1 MTETLTRKGNL
12 WVESDGTYFTE
23 TGGFEEEK
31 GRNFLECHKEQR
43 PQDPASFI
51 LLFFSHWSC
60 ARLWDPR
67 DCSTAGFPVL
77 HYLSQFA
84 QTHVKMSLSQWCHP
98 TISSSVARFS
108 SCPQSVPESG
118 SFPMSWLFT
127 SGGQSVGPWERYK
140 KSTVKTV
147 KFPLNKL
154 TQSRGWRLG
163 QFFLVT
169 NWVPEGTA
177 GGLGAEKDGRTV
189 RLESAH
195 CFVEAGFL
203 GGDALGVLGFWWC
216 VCVLR
221 GFPGGTSGKE
231 PACQCRG
238 HKRLG
243 FDPWVGKIPWS
254 KAWKPTPCW
263 KSWTYVE
270 ATINWKAGWLDW
282 SWYAWGKV
290 SLQLGAGLPQTL

>member
-1 MTETLTRKGNL
+1 MGAVLERKTVKKLLKSYYRRCDRDFNKEGQLVSRVWRHTFHRNWGFWRRKREKLPGVPQGAKTTRPSLFYLVVVQSLKLCPTL
-12 WVESDGTYFTE
+12 
-23 TGGFEEEK
+23 
-31 GRNFLECHKEQR
+31 R
-43 PQDPASFI
+43 PQGLQHSRLPRTS
-51 LLFFSHWSC
+51 LSLSVCSNSC
-60 ARLWDPR
+60 
-67 DCSTAGFPVL
+67 
-77 HYLSQFA
+77 
-84 QTHVKMSLSQWCHP
+84 SLSQWCHS
-98 TISSSVARFS
+98 TISSSVTRFS

-177 GGLGAEKDGRTV
+177 GGLGAEKGGRTV

-203 GGDALGVLGFWWC
+203 GGDTLGVLGFWWC
-216 VCVLR
+216 VC
-221 GFPGGTSGKE
+221 T
-231 PACQCRG
+231 Q
-238 HKRLG
+238 
-243 FDPWVGKIPWS
+243 
-254 KAWKPTPCW
+254 
-263 KSWTYVE
+263 
-270 ATINWKAGWLDW
+270 
-282 SWYAWGKV
+282 
-290 SLQLGAGLPQTL
+290 GLPRWH